1 LTANLL
7 AAGFGLLALVLAPVA
22 GAVPQIQTWETPN
35 GARVLFVPA
44 PDLPMVDVRVVFD
57 AGSARDA
64 GRSGLAS
71 LTANMLDQG
80 AGAWDADTLAER
92 LESVGASLS
101 TGALRDMAFV
111 SVRSLTQT
119 PALDTALETMAAVL
133 AEPRFA
139 PRTSS
144 GCARTPW
151 SPCARRSRT
160 RPPSGR
166 RRCIG
171 GSSVSTPTPRTPP
184 GPLESVAAMT
194 RDDLAGFH
202 DRFYVGRNAV
212 VAIVGALDRAQA
224 EASPSGSPPGS
235 PPGGAPARAAG
246 AGPRRPRSSSSTSPP
261 PRPHL
266 RRSAGDEPGDPDY
279 FPLYVGNHILGGSG
293 LVSLLM
299 EEVRE
304 KRGLSYSVYSYF
316 LPMSQ
321 RGPFLMGLSTKNDQ
335 AEAARTVLMD
345 TVRRFREEGPTEELD
360 RRDQEPHRGLSPAH
374 REQRKIVEY
383 LAMIGFYRLPLDYLD
398 TFTDQVAAVSAEDIR
413 DAFSRRVD
421 PERFATVIVGPR
433 ASQVARA
440 VREPAGAGESLA
452 PADPPLNAHR
462 ALPGAAAGSS
472 GSSPGATAGGSS
484 RCRISRACGPPRT
497 GSARPCSTGWPR

>member
-1 LTANLL
+1 MIFDRQRLL
-7 AAGFGLLALVLAPVA
+7 SAGLGLIALALAPIA

-64 GRSGLAS
+64 GRDGLAS

-80 AGAWDADTLAER
+80 AGAWDANALAER
-92 LESVGASLS
+92 LESVGAQLS

-111 SVRSLTQT
+111 SVRSLTQA

-139 PRTSS
+139 AEDFERVRQNTLVALRQEEQDPASV
-144 GCARTPW
+144 GQKAFY
-151 SPCARRSRT
+151 RRIFGEHPYAT
-160 RPPSGR
+160 HPSG
-166 RRCIG
+166 
-171 GSSVSTPTPRTPP
+171 T
-184 GPLESVAAMT
+184 LDSVAALT
-194 RDDLAGFH
+194 RDDLAAFH
-202 DRFYVGRNAV
+202 RNFYVGRNAV
-212 VAIVGALDRAQA
+212 VAMVGALTREQA
-224 EASPSGSPPGS
+224 EAVAERVTAGLAPGAAAPRVPEVPDLSGAEVEQLDFPSTQTHIYAGQPGMS
-235 PPGGAPARAAG
+235 R
-246 AGPRRPRSSSSTSPP
+246 
-261 PRPHL
+261 
-266 RRSAGDEPGDPDY
+266 DDPDY
-279 FPLYVGNHILGGSG
+279 FALYVGNHILGGSG

-345 TVRRFREEGPTEELD
+345 TVRRFREEGPTQAELTAAIKNLTGGFPL
-360 RRDQEPHRGLSPAH
+360 RIAGNS
-374 REQRKIVEY
+374 KIVEQ
-383 LAMIGFYRLPLDYLD
+383 LAMMGFYRLPLDYLE
-398 TFTDQVAAVSAEDIR
+398 TFTNEVAAVSAEDIR
-413 DAFSRRVD
+413 DAFRRRVD

-433 ASQVARA
+433 TSQVASA
-440 VREPAGAGESLA
+440 GGAG
-452 PADPPLNAHR
+452 
-462 ALPGAAAGSS
+462 G
-472 GSSPGATAGGSS
+472 
-484 RCRISRACGPPRT
+484 
-497 GSARPCSTGWPR
+497 